1 MTDRI
6 EQLVEQIKQLED
18 DLKCELHRHE
28 EALLFKLNGK
38 KVEFEKSVKQAHR
51 QLKKGVLPWLFG
63 IRPLNLITAP
73 IIYSMIIP
81 LVISD
86 IFVSFYQATCFPI
99 YKITKVRRADYFV
112 FDRHHLAY
120 LNIFEKF
127 HCLYCAYANGLIA
140 YIREIIGR
148 TEHYFCPIKHARKVL
163 NTHSRYHYF
172 IPYGEAD
179 NYHGKLAKFR
189 HNMANEK

>member
-18 DLKCELHRHE
+18 DLGTELHRHE

-38 KVEFEKSVKQAHR
+38 KVEFENSVKQAHR
-51 QLKKGVLPWLFG
+51 RLKTGVLPWLFG
-63 IRPLNLITAP
+63 TRPLNLITAP

-81 LVISD
+81 LLISD
-86 IFVSFYQATCFPI
+86 LFVSFYQLSCFPI
-99 YKITKVRRADYFV
+99 YKITKVRRKDYFI

-120 LNIFEKF
+120 LNAFEKL
-127 HCLYCAYANGLIA
+127 HCFYCSYANGLIA
-140 YIREIIGR
+140 YISEILAR

-163 NTHSRYHYF
+163 KTHAHYRYF

-179 NYHGKLAKFR
+179 NYHEKLEKFRRKLAK
-189 HNMANEK
+189 EK